1 MGELMEGAMR
11 KEFRYGKRIQE
22 LRREREW
29 TQEQLAEV
37 TGFDARTVQRVERDQ
52 TRNAET
58 LQAIAGAF
66 DVDLATLRI
75 TVRIPESRLLRT
87 RFVTTHREFIAAEE
101 AFHAHAC
108 TRGILAP
115 LNDGCRDEIED
126 LVEQAFADHE
136 LISPSEPELWREYV
150 RYARE
155 PLNSLFDMGFAFFL
169 LDERRDLLLGSAPGL
184 PKPEANFIDD
194 WRILHYL
201 LVGRHG
207 CFQQETTEPLHRFD
221 SGCREAGEALWRRYG
236 NNAGMFVYFNVLYAI
251 IRAGDEHAV
260 PWCETCFPLFE
271 NGARV
276 SSEYLEQITGM
287 TKQKLHA
294 IYEGMNET
302 QFLQGLS

>member
-1 MGELMEGAMR
+1 MEETMR
-11 KEFRYGKRIQE
+11 KEFKYGRRIQE

-29 TQEQLAEV
+29 TQEQLAEAS
-37 TGFDARTVQRVERDQ
+37 GFDARTVQRVERDQ

-66 DVDLATLRI
+66 NVDLESLRI

-87 RFVTTHREFIAAEE
+87 HFVTTHREFIAAEE
-101 AFHAHAC
+101 AFHAHAS

-115 LNDGCRDEIED
+115 LKDDCRDETED
-126 LVEQAFADHE
+126 LVEQVFSDHE

-150 RYARE
+150 RYVRE
-155 PLNSLFDMGFAFFL
+155 PLDSLFDMGFAFFL
-169 LDERRDLLLGSAPGL
+169 LDERRDLLLRSVPGL
-184 PKPEANFIDD
+184 PRPETDFLDD
-194 WRILHYL
+194 WRIRHYL

-207 CFQQETTEPLHRFD
+207 CFQHEATGPLHRFD
-221 SGCREAGEALWRRYG
+221 RGCREAGEELWRRYG
-236 NNAGMFVYFNVLYAI
+236 NNAGMFIYFNVLYAI
-251 IRAGDEHAV
+251 IRAGDEHSV

-276 SSEYLEQITGM
+276 NSEYLEQITGM
-287 TKQKLHA
+287 TRQKLYE